1 MLDPEEYIET
11 ISPVVIIALSASVV
25 GEVVEQCRQAGM
37 NKLYWQ
43 TVSADRFSGAEL
55 GTMALLRRTI

>member
-37 NKLYWQ
+37 NSYIGKPFQPTDSRGL
-43 TVSADRFSGAEL
+43 S
-55 GTMALLRRTI
+55 